1 MESMLDIRRKGE
13 ESEEDVICLLQYSN
27 RPEAQKLRSTA
38 VIFLALSSSV
48 SGLSAV
54 FATGKHHSF
63 WFGAVLG
70 FGIVMIVASII
81 LLNRAATMGREQ
93 N

>member
-1 MESMLDIRRKGE
+1 M
-13 ESEEDVICLLQYSN
+13 CLFQYSN
-27 RPEAQKLRSTA
+27 RPEAQKLRRTA
-38 VIFLALSSSV
+38 VIFFALASSL

-70 FGIVMIVASII
+70 FDLVMIVAGMV
-81 LLNRAATMGREQ
+81 LLNRAAKMGREQ